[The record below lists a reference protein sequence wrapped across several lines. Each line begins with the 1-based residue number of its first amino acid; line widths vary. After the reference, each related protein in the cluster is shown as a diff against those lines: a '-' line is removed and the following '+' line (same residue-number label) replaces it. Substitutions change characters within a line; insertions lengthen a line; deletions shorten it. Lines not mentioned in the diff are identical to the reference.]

1 MGITIIIKD
10 GKPRGQ
16 SRTKMDR
23 MLKDQWGS
31 TSFRNE
37 NDADKAAFLERK
49 LKKHFNADDSRVTAR
64 LISDVL
70 TDDKS

>member
-1 MGITIIIKD
+1 MAVTIIIKD

-16 SRTKMDR
+16 SRTKIDR
-23 MLKDQWGS
+23 ELQDKWGT

-37 NDADKAAFLERK
+37 GDADKAAFLERK
-49 LKKHFNADDSRVTAR
+49 IKKHFGADDSRVNAK

-70 TDDKS
+70 TDDKE

>member
-1 MGITIIIKD
+1 MPVTIIIKD
-10 GKPRGQ
+10 GKPNGK

-23 MLKDQWGS
+23 VLQDQWGT

-37 NDADKAAFLERK
+37 GDADKAAYLERK
-49 LKKHFNADDSRVTAR
+49 VKKHFGSDDSRVTAK

-70 TDDKS
+70 TDDKE

>member
-1 MGITIIIKD
+1 MAVTIIIKD

-23 MLKDQWGS
+23 ELQDKWGT

-37 NDADKAAFLERK
+37 EDADKAKFLERK
-49 LKKHFNADDSRVTAR
+49 LKKHFNADDSRVTAK
-64 LISDVL
+64 LITDVL
-70 TDDKS
+70 

>member
-1 MGITIIIKD
+1 MAVTIIIKD

-23 MLKDQWGS
+23 ELRDQWGT

-37 NDADKAAFLERK
+37 GDADKAAYLERK
-49 LKKHFNADDSRVTAR
+49 IKKHFGADDSRVTAK
-64 LISDVL
+64 LITDVL
-70 TDDKS
+70 TDDKT